1 MELPREGGGQRGS
14 CVVRRTGVAA
24 FGPATAEVTP
34 AWVRF
39 DKIGIFHL
47 AQPLDTS

>member
-1 MELPREGGGQRGS
+1 M
-14 CVVRRTGVAA
+14 VRRTGVAA

-39 DKIGIFHL
+39 DKIGIFSSSTTLRHQL
-47 AQPLDTS
+47 NNFSALN